1 MAIESFGF
9 DEVLA
14 KLGAQKTEQ
23 AMNPRILRELT
34 SIAEEACNMARN
46 TYPSR
51 DSGGYDDHSRNLR
64 GSYGFKILYM
74 GKEVG
79 RGGFDGKGSGE
90 GEAQAQ
96 VAVDK
101 VASDGA
107 LWEIIIVA
115 GMEYARYVEAKGYN
129 VITFVQSYLTKEVND
144 IKEQIKKGEL

>member
-14 KLGAQKTEQ
+14 KLGAKKTEQ

-34 SIAEEACNMARN
+34 FIAEEACNMARE

-51 DSGGYDDHSRNLR
+51 ESGGYDDHTRNLR

-79 RGGFDGKGSGE
+79 RGGLDGKGSAE

-96 VAVDK
+96 VALDK
-101 VASDGA
+101 VVSDGA

-115 GMEYARYVEAKGYN
+115 GMKYARYVEAKGYN
-129 VITFVQSYLTKEVND
+129 VITFVQSYLTKEVNNV
-144 IKEQIKKGEL
+144 KEQIKKGEL